1 MTQRSWGCG
10 WELRAADVWGKQAVS
25 GRAGPWADLKEWQQR
40 PPAQTGERVSKGFRR
55 EMSERNGGPGK
66 LRQMTSV
73 MACDPLQS
81 RPQGQDWATGWGP
94 APGGHCGQFSEQSFI
109 VRNQLC
115 GGFDFPPE
123 CLPVYIGDVVGCP
136 GPRPLRKAG
145 GCRGRAAAQAGLLRG
160 TSSRRESRRPQAFH
174 VEDGGGTLS
183 VAAAHDSVARGR
195 K

>member
-1 MTQRSWGCG
+1 M
-10 WELRAADVWGKQAVS
+10 
-25 GRAGPWADLKEWQQR
+25 
-40 PPAQTGERVSKGFRR
+40 SKGFRW

-73 MACDPLQS
+73 MACDLLQS

-136 GPRPLRKAG
+136 GPRPLQKGG
-145 GCRGRAAAQAGLLRG
+145 GCRRRAAAQAGLLRG
-160 TSSRRESRRPQAFH
+160 NIQQERKPE
-174 VEDGGGTLS
+174 
-183 VAAAHDSVARGR
+183 AAGFSRGR
-195 K
+195 WRRHIERGRSA